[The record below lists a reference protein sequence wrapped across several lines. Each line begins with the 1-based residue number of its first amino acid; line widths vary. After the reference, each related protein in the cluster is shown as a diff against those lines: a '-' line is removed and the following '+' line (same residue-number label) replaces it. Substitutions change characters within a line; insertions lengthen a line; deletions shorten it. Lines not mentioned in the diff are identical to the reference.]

1 MTSLALLCGCILPV
15 ILVVCAV
22 GAGFRGVDALGAVA
36 KGAKSGMKTA
46 AGIFPS
52 LLGLLVA
59 VYMLRAC
66 GILDIFAD
74 IAGRL
79 LGSVGIP
86 GELAPLLLIRP
97 FSGSGA
103 LATGAELMEAAGPDS
118 LCGRIAA
125 VMLGSSET
133 TLYTANICLSAAGV
147 KKSRYALFAA
157 LITELSAAA
166 ASSVL
171 CLLFWG

>member
-15 ILVVCAV
+15 ILIVGAV
-22 GAGFRGVDALGAVA
+22 GAALRGVDAVGAVA
-36 KGAKSGMKTA
+36 KGARLGMKTA

-52 LLGLLVA
+52 LLGLLAA

-66 GILDIFAD
+66 GLLDMLSLA
-74 IAGRL
+74 AGQL
-79 LGSVGIP
+79 LRKIGIP

-103 LATGAELMEAAGPDS
+103 LAAGAELMESAGPDS

-133 TLYTANICLSAAGV
+133 TLYTANVCLSAAGV
-147 KKSRYALFAA
+147 KKSRYALCSA

-166 ASSVL
+166 ASCIL
-171 CLLFWG
+171 CLLFW